1 MCVGGERF
9 GERAG
14 FGERVGRFGERERER
29 ERGID
34 CFFLCVFEFCEF
46 FGAAKERDREKE
58 RERERERE
66 RKSEGERKE
75 SMQNTT

>member
-1 MCVGGERF
+1 LERERGLEREWGGL
-9 GERAG
+9 
-14 FGERVGRFGERERER
+14 ERERER

-34 CFFLCVFEFCEF
+34 CFFLCVFEFLSF
-46 FGAAKERDREKE
+46 VSFSGRQKRETD
-58 RERERERE
+58 RERERE